1 MAGTL
6 GIEPRLRGS
15 ESLVLPLYDIPINL
29 ADAAGLEPAYDLI
42 NSQVPYQL
50 GYASIQL
57 GADDRSRTRNRHFTK
72 VLLYH

>member
-57 GADDRSRTRNRHFTK
+57 GAGDRN
-72 VLLYH
+72 